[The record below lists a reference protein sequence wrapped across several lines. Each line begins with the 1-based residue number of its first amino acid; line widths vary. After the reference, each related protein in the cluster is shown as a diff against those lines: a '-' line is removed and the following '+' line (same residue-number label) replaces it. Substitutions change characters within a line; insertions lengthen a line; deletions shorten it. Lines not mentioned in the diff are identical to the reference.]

1 MGLSNLGAV
10 DLTHSM
16 NDSDCLMVEQSGAV
30 KRISKREFLSGAG
43 EDLAMPTYTLEQSS
57 AVTFDVIKKSMAVET
72 YLANMGGY
80 GLRMVNG
87 KAYKAKLNA
96 DWSGFV
102 DGTAISDA
110 SKFETMIELPTC
122 HFKASGQTMQFGG
135 MTPIDGGKTFG
146 APRFVGAYQMYVDGS
161 SIGHSRPDVSPS
173 HSKTMSDFW
182 SCAQKLGTQWGL
194 ANYQFHCLIN
204 TLYQARYGNLNS
216 QAVIGAGFQSSSWE
230 ACRNVVMGKTRSLGD
245 GSGSVLYNDSTLGNQ
260 YPVKLFGFEDL
271 WGKLWEFRPGIRF
284 YMDGTTRYAV
294 VYDGN
299 QVSDTASGRK
309 FVCSLQSASGNY
321 VSKMQLGDYWDM
333 IPQATSGGSASYYC
347 DGYWT
352 STSGELLNVG
362 GHAGA
367 GAACG
372 LSSAHSNYGFSLSG
386 SHIGARL
393 AFYGEAELVS
403 GTELMAM

>member
-57 AVTFDVIKKSMAVET
+57 AVTFDVIKKSMAVEN

-173 HSKTMSDFW
+173 HSKTMSNFW

-294 VYDGN
+294 VYEGN
-299 QVSDTASGRK
+299 QVSNTATGRD
-309 FVCSLQSASGNY
+309 FTVPLMNAGGAY
-321 VSKMQLGDYWDM
+321 VTKMQLGEYWDM
-333 IPQATSGGSASYYC
+333 VPTAVGGSSTTYYSDGYWDTSGG
-347 DGYWT
+347 
-352 STSGELLNVG
+352 ELLSVG
-362 GHAGA
+362 GYAYA

-372 LSSAHSNYGFSLSG
+372 LSSASSDGGFSLSG
-386 SHIGARL
+386 AYIGARL